1 MKPTVV
7 KTSEPS
13 IEDQI
18 REAVESTDKTPA
30 FGHGAAAAIA
40 SAVEKVS
47 DDCASRYRELAVA
60 WEGIKAEG
68 DAVLADLKSGMDAH
82 LDVIDRRSKKLQENI
97 EAFARSTH
105 ATRVSIHAAADATRM
120 IDQR

>member
-7 KTSEPS
+7 KTEAS
-13 IEDQI
+13 IEEQI
-18 REAVESTDKTPA
+18 REAVEGTDKTPA

-40 SAVEKVS
+40 SAVERVG

-60 WEGIKAEG
+60 WDKIKAEG

-105 ATRVSIHAAADATRM
+105 ATRISIHAAADATRL